1 MDWIKDE
8 AGRSVILKIL
18 LACAYPILRCIKK
31 KIDYA
36 RTGGALLLG
45 INKPVI
51 IAHGSSK
58 SCAITQAILFAHK
71 TVDENIM
78 PAFNQSL
85 KALLEKGKSSMTPI
99 KKTSAEQE
107 VQV

>member
-1 MDWIKDE
+1 MFSFILNSFKNFGIKTQ
-8 AGRSVILKIL
+8 
-18 LACAYPILRCIKK
+18 KK
-31 KIDYA
+31 K
-36 RTGGALLLG
+36 LEPFLFG

-85 KALLEKGKSSMTPI
+85 KALLEKGNSSVTPI
-99 KKTSAEQE
+99 KKTAAEQE